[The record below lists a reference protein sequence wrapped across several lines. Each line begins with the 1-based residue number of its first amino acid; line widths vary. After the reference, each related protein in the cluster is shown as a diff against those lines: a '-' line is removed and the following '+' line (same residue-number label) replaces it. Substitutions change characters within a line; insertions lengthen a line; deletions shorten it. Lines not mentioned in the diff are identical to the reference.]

1 MNETLGNN
9 LFDLKDDTSIDSKL
23 SKLLSLVRK
32 HLNMEVA
39 FISEFIENERVFKF
53 VDNQTSN
60 TAVQVGNADIMCETY
75 CQKIADNKFLYMFI
89 GYLLIYSLIMV
100 ALTNMEFSKNLYLFL
115 IPIFFQTLQFYADMF
130 TWKFSNP
137 YIRENVG
144 KFLYRK

>member
-1 MNETLGNN
+1 MKKKMLAKRGSVGN
-9 LFDLKDDTSIDSKL
+9 LKMTSIPPY
-23 SKLLSLVRK
+23 
-32 HLNMEVA
+32 
-39 FISEFIENERVFKF
+39 
-53 VDNQTSN
+53 
-60 TAVQVGNADIMCETY
+60 ETGMKE
-75 CQKIADNKFLYMFI
+75 KIADNKFLYMFI

-115 IPIFFQTLQFYADMF
+115 IPIFFQTLHFYTDMF